1 MVHQPTH
8 GIAPTR
14 ATPIATYIRPRAL
27 PMRASMSTRRA
38 RSKGVGQSHVD
49 LNFTPGFIGPISPL
63 CSKWGGFLRPSLG
76 GLGHGL
82 ARRLVS
88 ARAQQVERM
97 RARVGDGEDPAQ

>member
-14 ATPIATYIRPRAL
+14 ATPIATYMRPRAL

-49 LNFTPGFIGPISPL
+49 LNFTPGFIGPISPI
-63 CSKWGGFLRPSLG
+63 CSKCGGFLRPSSG

-82 ARRLVS
+82 AGRLAS
-88 ARAQQVERM
+88 AGAEQVERVG
-97 RARVGDGEDPAQ
+97 ARVGDREDPTE